1 LDAFRITKFR
11 GIVSKGWSELGCSGD
26 VPKDVYVIGNCPHDW
41 LFLHCAAV
49 CHHGGAGTTAAGLLA
64 GRPSV
69 VCPFFGDQPF
79 WGQMIANCGVGPPPI
94 VKKKFNSEALANA
107 FRFCMLQSTQEK
119 AKALGEE
126 MRKENGIRTG
136 VQVCAFC

>member
-1 LDAFRITKFR
+1 M
-11 GIVSKGWSELGCSGD
+11 EL
-26 VPKDVYVIGNCPHDW
+26 VPLLLVCW
-41 LFLHCAAV
+41 LED
-49 CHHGGAGTTAAGLLA
+49 LLLY
-64 GRPSV
+64 
-69 VCPFFGDQPF
+69 QPF
-79 WGQMIANCGVGPPPI
+79 RGQMIANCGVGPPPI